1 MKTRMLLWWLPVV
14 MMALLAVDAWLL
26 GREMTSPVTEKTF
39 VMHPI
44 GVVQKSNDRVRIVL
58 EEKYVP
64 GLLGLDGFSHIQVLW
79 WFDQNDT
86 PEKRAIL
93 QVHPRGDMSN
103 PLTGVFATR
112 SPFRPNLIA
121 LTTCKIVG
129 IEGNVI
135 DVENVDAFD
144 GTPVLDIKPYLPGLD
159 SESDIRLPAWVK
171 PKPRCRGAQK
181 ACPVPVWPAGLRSL
195 YYISIA
201 PIHAN
206 LNERAIQL
214 GELGGIAV
222 NEDWECV
229 WRVPQ
234 GGLELEIARTPISG
248 SSRQRREIC

>member
-1 MKTRMLLWWLPVV
+1 
-14 MMALLAVDAWLL
+14 
-26 GREMTSPVTEKTF
+26 
-39 VMHPI
+39 
-44 GVVQKSNDRVRIVL
+44 
-58 EEKYVP
+58 
-64 GLLGLDGFSHIQVLW
+64 
-79 WFDQNDT
+79 
-86 PEKRAIL
+86 
-93 QVHPRGDMSN
+93 MSN

-171 PKPRCRGAQK
+171 PKIARCRGAQK
-181 ACPVPVWPAGLRSL
+181 ACPVPAWPAGLRPL

-248 SSRQRREIC
+248 SSRQRREYVSPASPRLAAHAG